1 MIRIIFF
8 LLLIALAAAGGAW
21 VADQTGNVTLTWGG
35 WRVETSLPV
44 FALALAVVVVVAM
57 MVWSIF
63 IALWRTPGRIRRGRR
78 ERRHARG
85 RHAITHGLL
94 AIGHGDAVAA
104 RQHADVARRIAGH
117 EPLALLLHAQ
127 SAQLD
132 GDRDRAGAAFRAM
145 AERKDT
151 RLLGLRGLFIEAQRA
166 DDPVAA
172 VMVAEEAL
180 KISPSS
186 TWASHAVLGFRC
198 AKGDWAGALKILD
211 HDLESGLIDKAA
223 YRRRRG
229 VLLTA
234 RALELETLD
243 RDLSRENAMEAV
255 KLAPTL
261 VPAAVL
267 AAKFESEAHQ
277 VRRAMRIVEA
287 AWLAH
292 PHPDLADA
300 YAHVRLGDSARQ
312 RLTRIETLAAK
323 TPGHIEGALAIARA
337 AVDASE
343 FARAREALAPFT
355 AQPTQ
360 RVAMLMAEI
369 ERTEHGDSGKA
380 RAWTLRAVRARHDPA
395 WTADGY
401 VSDRWRPVSPVTG
414 RLDAFQW
421 QTPVASLPSD
431 KGTTIDPS
439 PFEEAMLAAPWPR
452 RDHAVNEVLVEP
464 PRAALPE
471 VKPAPTPPDNILQDN
486 KPRDDQPEDN
496 APASSSPDKP
506 IEPAAAPAPAVQANE
521 ATEEAAKELTKEP
534 DKESAKEPIKAAAEF
549 VAAPPPASPPLA
561 SAFLAL
567 KPQASNPLVSNSP
580 ASNPQGES
588 PPQAAPAPLFR
599 TRADLGKAPGPA
611 VPAVIPLVRAP
622 DDPGIDD
629 DAPVDEFTEQIGTPK
644 AQAGGWRGFWSRWG
658 G

>member
-1 MIRIIFF
+1 MLRIVFF
-8 LLLIALAAAGGAW
+8 LLLIALAAAGAAW
-21 VADQTGNVTLTWGG
+21 VADQTGDVVLTWGG
-35 WRVETSLPV
+35 WRAETSLPV
-44 FALALAVVVVVAM
+44 FALAFGIVLVAAMLVWNIVSAV
-57 MVWSIF
+57 
-63 IALWRTPGRIRRGRR
+63 LRTPARMRRGRH
-78 ERRHARG
+78 ERRQARG

-94 AIGHGDAVAA
+94 AIGHGDQAAA
-104 RQHADVARRIAGH
+104 RQHAEIARRLAGH
-117 EPLALLLHAQ
+117 DPLALLLHAQ
-127 SAQLD
+127 TAQLE
-132 GDRDRAGAAFRAM
+132 GDRDRANSAFRTM
-145 AERKDT
+145 AEREDT

-166 DDPVAA
+166 DDPIAA

-198 AKGDWAGALKILD
+198 AQGDWAGALKILD

-234 RALELETLD
+234 RALELETVD
-243 RDLSRENAMEAV
+243 HDLARENAMEAV

-267 AAKFESEAHQ
+267 ASKFESEAHQ

-287 AWLAH
+287 AWLAQ

-312 RLTRIETLAAK
+312 RLTRVDTLASK

-337 AVDASE
+337 AIDASE
-343 FARAREALAPFT
+343 FARAREALAPFV

-431 KGTTIDPS
+431 KGATIESS
-439 PFEEAMLAAPWPR
+439 PFEEAMLAAPSPR
-452 RDHAVNEVLVEP
+452 RDQIASESLIEP
-464 PRAALPE
+464 PRPALPE
-471 VKPAPTPPDNILQDN
+471 AKPQTNPEVSSQATSQTQPTLQDN
-486 KPRDDQPEDN
+486 TPPEPIVIEQAT
-496 APASSSPDKP
+496 APAASPESK
-506 IEPAAAPAPAVQANE
+506 ANE
-521 ATEEAAKELTKEP
+521 PNKEP
-534 DKESAKEPIKAAAEF
+534 VKEQPAQPLATP
-549 VAAPPPASPPLA
+549 APPPAAPHPPP
-561 SAFLAL
+561 SAQA
-567 KPQASNPLVSNSP
+567 ASNPGSP
-580 ASNPQGES
+580 APRAES
-588 PPQAAPAPLFR
+588 PQPATPAPLFR
-599 TRADLGKAPGPA
+599 ARTDIGKVPVAPIL
-611 VPAVIPLVRAP
+611 AVIPIVRAP

-644 AQAGGWRGFWSRWG
+644 PKAQAGGWRGFWSRWG